1 MNKITKSK
9 SIKGFTMV
17 ETLVAVAIL
26 MISVA
31 GPLTIAQ
38 KGLLAA
44 IYARDQVTASFLA
57 LDAMEFI
64 KNVRDNNM
72 NQISNNLIPPSDWL
86 ANIYVSGSKCN
97 AANNVCKIDTT
108 IPSSGTNPETCNS
121 PATCILYNDGS
132 GYKTTGAKTTQ
143 FSRSYYIIN
152 ENGTE
157 ATAVVNVNW
166 FNGTVENSV
175 KLENQLFYIIR

>member
-57 LDAMEFI
+57 LDAMEYI
-64 KNVRDNNM
+64 KNVRDNNI
-72 NQISNNLIPPSDWL
+72 NEINLTGGSADDWL
-86 ANIYVSGSKCN
+86 IYIYAPNKCDSEANK
-97 AANNVCKIDTT
+97 CKIDTT
-108 IPSSGTNPETCNS
+108 RPASVLNPEICGVN
-121 PATCILYNDGS
+121 CLLYNDGNSYDTDSS
-132 GYKTTGAKTTQ
+132 GKATQ
-143 FSRSYYIIN
+143 FSRNYYITN
-152 ENGTE
+152 YTPTE
-157 ATAVVNVNW
+157 ATVIVNVNW